1 MRRKHVPKR
10 TCVAC
15 RDIDSKREL
24 VRIVR
29 KPEGG
34 VVVDPTSKLAG
45 RGAYLCKSRACWTKA
60 IKGRQLE
67 HALKTAISDKDRKSL
82 NEYASWLME

>member
-1 MRRKHVPKR
+1 MRRKHVPRR

-15 RDIDSKREL
+15 REIGSKREL

-34 VVVDPTSKLAG
+34 VEVDTTGKLAG
-45 RGAYLCKSRACWTKA
+45 RGAYLCKAKACWAMA

-67 HALKTAISDKDRKSL
+67 HALKTTISDEDRIGL
-82 NEYASWLME
+82 DAYASSLPE